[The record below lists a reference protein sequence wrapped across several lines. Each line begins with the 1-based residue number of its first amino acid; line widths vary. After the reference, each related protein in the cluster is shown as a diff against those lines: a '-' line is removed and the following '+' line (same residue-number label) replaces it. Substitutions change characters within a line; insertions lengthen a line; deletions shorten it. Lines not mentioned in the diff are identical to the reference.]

1 MTKPRSGKVTKP
13 EAIKPKRETFRDS
26 FTVEGPVTIE
36 ADFMRCEIGA
46 GDKTCFRT
54 KPGGEIVI
62 ERDAPG
68 HIRVIS
74 YDKRFV
80 GDRIGK
86 NSIMFMN
93 F

>member
-1 MTKPRSGKVTKP
+1 MSSSSVSMTKPRSGKVTKP

-68 HIRVIS
+68 HIR
-74 YDKRFV
+74 
-80 GDRIGK
+80 G
-86 NSIMFMN
+86 
-93 F
+93 